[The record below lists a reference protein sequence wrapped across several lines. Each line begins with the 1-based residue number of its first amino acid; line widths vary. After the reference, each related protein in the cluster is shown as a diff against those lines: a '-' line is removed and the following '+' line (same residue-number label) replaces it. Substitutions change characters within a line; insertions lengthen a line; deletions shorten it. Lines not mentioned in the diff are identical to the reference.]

1 MILSVSTP
9 YRHTSWRKTTVL
21 IVSSREIIGASI
33 SKGGPFNSKM
43 TATEKPFSEIK
54 VIDPEKLVELEIP
67 EGKEIEYNE
76 FLDLFTDVDDHEEQ

>member
-1 MILSVSTP
+1 
-9 YRHTSWRKTTVL
+9 
-21 IVSSREIIGASI
+21 
-33 SKGGPFNSKM
+33 M

-76 FLDLFTDVDDHEEQ
+76 FLDLFTDADDHEEQ